1 MILCLTH
8 SNDLYTIDIVM
19 KRLKELGK
27 EAYRMNSDL
36 FSSKLSFD
44 YSLSDNKNTVQ
55 IQIDDR
61 VIDANAVEAV
71 WYRKLWQAEAPD
83 ELDDDFKEIYLQEY
97 YTMQNISF

>member
-83 ELDDDFKEIYLQEY
+83 ESQAESPAPILRRSIRRCQ
-97 YTMQNISF
+97 SSA